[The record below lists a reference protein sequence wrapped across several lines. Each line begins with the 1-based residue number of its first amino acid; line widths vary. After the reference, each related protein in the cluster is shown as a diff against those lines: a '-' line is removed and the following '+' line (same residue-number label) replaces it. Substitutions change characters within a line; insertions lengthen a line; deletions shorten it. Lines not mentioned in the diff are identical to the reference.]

1 MYSLYGSVIGDLLA
15 AKGTVTMASELR
27 PAPVALP
34 TRQRVAA
41 WIALALAL
49 IVPLTVVVNASMTL
63 ARIPG
68 AGSDIVV
75 GSLYTIFLCFEWP
88 MPIFAIFLA
97 GMVLKDAK
105 GHNTVAWAAVTL
117 SILTFI
123 GVFSALIVIA
133 NHQ

>member
-1 MYSLYGSVIGDLLA
+1 
-15 AKGTVTMASELR
+15 MASEIQ
-27 PAPVALP
+27 PAPVASP

-49 IVPLTVVVNASMTL
+49 IVPLTVAFNASMTL

-97 GMVLKDAK
+97 GMVLRDAK

-117 SILTFI
+117 SILTFV

-133 NHQ
+133 NNQ

>member
-1 MYSLYGSVIGDLLA
+1 
-15 AKGTVTMASELR
+15 MASELR